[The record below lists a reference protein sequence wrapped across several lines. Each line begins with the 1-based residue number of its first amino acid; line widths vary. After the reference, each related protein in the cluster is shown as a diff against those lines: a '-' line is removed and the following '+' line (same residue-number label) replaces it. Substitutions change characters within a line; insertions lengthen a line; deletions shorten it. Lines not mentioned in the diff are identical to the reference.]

1 MARLR
6 PTLTLVRRAVG
17 GAAVLFLL
25 SCAVVFYREA
35 PSFSSF
41 ASSPGTTA
49 ASPASPTPTG
59 GGTTQATP
67 GGPSSSADPS
77 RAPSTTTTSA
87 GDNTGSRPKAKESI
101 QLSDPPSFA
110 KPFQTIPI
118 HGTYRGAVDTLL
130 RVELWESD
138 TWRAFPLPMK
148 TDRAGRFTA
157 YVDLGRP
164 GRHRLRVVDPDSG
177 VTSKPFVLVIKG

>member
-1 MARLR
+1 MR
-6 PTLTLVRRAVG
+6 
-17 GAAVLFLL
+17 
-25 SCAVVFYREA
+25 
-35 PSFSSF
+35 
-41 ASSPGTTA
+41 
-49 ASPASPTPTG
+49 
-59 GGTTQATP
+59 
-67 GGPSSSADPS
+67 ADPS
-77 RAPSTTTTSA
+77 RAPSTTATSA
-87 GDNTGSRPKAKESI
+87 GDSTVSDPEEEAI
-101 QLSDPPSFA
+101 QLADPADSA

>member
-1 MARLR
+1 MARSR

-41 ASSPGTTA
+41 ASSPSTTA
-49 ASPASPTPTG
+49 AVPASPAPTG
-59 GGTTQATP
+59 GGTPPATP

-77 RAPSTTTTSA
+77 QAPSTTTTSA
-87 GDNTGSRPKAKESI
+87 GDNTGSGPEAKEAI
-101 QLSDPPSFA
+101 QLSDPPNSA

-118 HGTYRGAVDTLL
+118 RGIYRGAVDTLL
-130 RVELWESD
+130 RVELWERG
-138 TWRAFPLPMK
+138 TWQAFPLPTR

-157 YVDLGRP
+157 YVELGRP
-164 GRHRLRVVDPDSG
+164 GQYRLRVLDPDSG